1 MENFVF
7 PDEIKTK
14 MMKIDKIEMGE
25 KRNLKKIFLKGA
37 NFASNRASLA
47 NFHLKLLWICT
58 SNSDYKLTKASINMK
73 PTPVTAARQGLKFLR
88 R

>member
-1 MENFVF
+1 MVHLKSVKNYEVQEAMENFVF

-25 KRNLKKIFLKGA
+25 KGERNLKKIFLKGA

-47 NFHLKLLWICT
+47 NFHLTQL
-58 SNSDYKLTKASINMK
+58 
-73 PTPVTAARQGLKFLR
+73 
-88 R
+88 

>member
-1 MENFVF
+1 MFNVKPFKETQEAMENFVF

-47 NFHLKLLWICT
+47 NFHLKLL
-58 SNSDYKLTKASINMK
+58 
-73 PTPVTAARQGLKFLR
+73 
-88 R
+88 